1 MSQLYRHVKSGIIMT
16 RDQWIDLLT
25 FNIDTILWNEGTP
38 EDYFLGKVAKGH
50 FIETEGEQHD
60 TSGQATK
67 GNNIH

>member
-1 MSQLYRHVKSGIIMT
+1 MQLYRHVKSGIIMT

-25 FNIDTILWNEGTP
+25 FNIDIILWTDGTP

-50 FIETEGEQHD
+50 FTEIEGDKYVAIRE
-60 TSGQATK
+60 SSK